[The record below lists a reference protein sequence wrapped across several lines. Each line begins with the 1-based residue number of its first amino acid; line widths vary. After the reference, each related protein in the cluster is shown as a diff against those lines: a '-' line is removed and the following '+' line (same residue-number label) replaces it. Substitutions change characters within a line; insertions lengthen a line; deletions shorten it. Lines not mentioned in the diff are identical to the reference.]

1 MLKTHQDKVSASA
14 TLLTKGPDKVNLF
27 SAQKKPEMEPRHEK
41 KNVINTIVFYYQCL
55 NLIANTIHFLFHDTE
70 WVKWV
75 A

>member
-14 TLLTKGPDKVNLF
+14 TLLTKGPDNVNLF